1 MNVITSLKTQQK
13 AIEGPVK
20 EIIAVDIGA
29 TNARFA
35 CATFEDGA
43 PVLGPIHKYKVAD
56 YPTFKDCW
64 EHYVRDEADALPD
77 DAVIGL
83 ASPIV
88 GEEIRL
94 TNGQWTFRPAT
105 IAQELGLGSVRLVN
119 DFACVAHAVACL
131 PLSQLKLLFGPDKPL
146 PRNGTVTVLGP
157 GTGLGV
163 AMIAF
168 HNGVPQIIAT
178 EGGHIDF
185 APFDQIE
192 ARIAKAVRSMLKV
205 ERVSAE
211 RIVSGPGLNLLYK
224 AIATISESEAEP
236 INDAELW
243 AAAISGSMPL
253 ARAALERFCMAY
265 GSVSGNLALAQ
276 GAQAIV
282 LAGKLT
288 ERLRDSVLNS
298 SGFHPRF
305 VAKGRFQ
312 NYMQAISVRL
322 ALHDEVGLF
331 GAAAAAFR
339 EGAA

>member
-1 MNVITSLKTQQK
+1 MSR
-13 AIEGPVK
+13 IETGGSVK

-35 CATFEDGA
+35 CATLEDGV
-43 PVLGPIHKYKVAD
+43 PVLGPIRKYQVAD

-64 EHYVRDEADALPD
+64 DRYVQDEADTLPEH
-77 DAVIGL
+77 AVIGL
-83 ASPIV
+83 ASPV
-88 GEEIRL
+88 NADEIRL
-94 TNGQWTFRPAT
+94 TNGTWKFRRKT
-105 IAQELGLGSVRLVN
+105 IAEELGLDSALLIN
-119 DFACVAHAVACL
+119 DFACVAHAVASL
-131 PLSQLKLLFGPDKPL
+131 PLDQLKLLYGPDKPL

-185 APFDQIE
+185 SPYDQIE
-192 ARIAKAVRSMLKV
+192 TRIAKSIRTALKV

-211 RIVSGPGLNLLYK
+211 RAVSGPGLNQLYQ
-224 AIATISESEAEP
+224 AIAALGGTEAEP
-236 INDAELW
+236 ISDADLW
-243 AAAISGSMPL
+243 QAAISGSMPL
-253 ARAALERFCMAY
+253 ARAALERFCLAY

-276 GAQAIV
+276 GAHTVV

-288 ERLRDSVLNS
+288 ERIREFLQGS

-312 NYMQAISVRL
+312 NYMQGISVRL
-322 ALHDEVGLF
+322 ALPDEVGLF
-331 GAAAAAFR
+331 GAAAAGFR
-339 EGAA
+339 EGTV